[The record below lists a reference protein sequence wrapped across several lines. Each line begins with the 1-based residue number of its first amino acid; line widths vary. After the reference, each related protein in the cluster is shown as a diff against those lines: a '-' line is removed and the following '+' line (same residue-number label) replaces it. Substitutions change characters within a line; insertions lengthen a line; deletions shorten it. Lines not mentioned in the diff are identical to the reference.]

1 MSQSHS
7 ACLAMIA
14 GQLRPNRISDER
26 LLKAFEAVPRERFVP
41 ATLRGVAYVDEN
53 LPVASGRYL
62 MEPMVLAR
70 LIMDANL
77 EPHDSVLDIGC
88 ATGYST
94 ALLAQLAESVV
105 ALEQDGELAATAQ
118 RKVADLGLTNV
129 AVLEG
134 KLAMGAP
141 DQAPFDVI
149 LLNGCVERLP
159 KDLLA
164 QLSDGGRLVCVF
176 LEHGVGRGRM
186 VYRLGDIFS
195 TRDLFDAN
203 VPPLPG
209 FQKAPT
215 FQF

>member
-41 ATLRGVAYVDEN
+41 ATLRGVAYVDED